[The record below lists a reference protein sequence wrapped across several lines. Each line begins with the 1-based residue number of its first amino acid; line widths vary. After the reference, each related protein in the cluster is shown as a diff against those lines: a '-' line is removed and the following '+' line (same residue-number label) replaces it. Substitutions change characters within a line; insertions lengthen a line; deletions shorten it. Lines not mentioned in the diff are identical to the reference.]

1 MCLFDKVVSG
11 VVKGLAKAV
20 DPAAIPGLATQYLA
34 KTELRDANG
43 LLARLRQGGLDRE
56 VASWL
61 GPGPNLPV
69 TADQIRS
76 ALGDDV
82 IQQFVPATGVPADKL
97 LALMAAYLP
106 QTVDAM
112 SPNGRIEVKPTESD
126 QPPAT

>member
-1 MCLFDKVVSG
+1 MGLFDKVVSG

>member
-1 MCLFDKVVSG
+1 MGLFDKVVSG

-82 IQQFVPATGVPADKL
+82 IQQFVAATGVPADKL

-112 SPNGRIEVKPTESD
+112 SPNGRIEVKPVESD

>member
-1 MCLFDKVVSG
+1 MGLFDKVVSG

-56 VASWL
+56 VESWL

-82 IQQFVPATGVPADKL
+82 IQQFVAATGVPADKL

-112 SPNGRIEVKPTESD
+112 SPNGRIEVKPVESGS
-126 QPPAT
+126 PPAV

>member
-1 MCLFDKVVSG
+1 MGLFDKVVSG

-43 LLARLRQGGLDRE
+43 LLARLRQGGLGRE
-56 VASWL
+56 VESWL

-82 IQQFVPATGVPADKL
+82 IQQFVAAIGVPADKL

-112 SPNGRIEVKPTESD
+112 SPNGRIEVKPVENGSRSE
-126 QPPAT
+126 A

>member
-1 MCLFDKVVSG
+1 MGLFDKVVSG

-82 IQQFVPATGVPADKL
+82 IQQFVAATGVPADKL